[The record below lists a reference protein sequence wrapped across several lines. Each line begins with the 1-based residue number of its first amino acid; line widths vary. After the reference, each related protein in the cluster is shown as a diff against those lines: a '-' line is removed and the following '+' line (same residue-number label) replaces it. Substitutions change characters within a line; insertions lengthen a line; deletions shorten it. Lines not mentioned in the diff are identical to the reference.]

1 MDSVIDHSAQWW
13 PEERRD
19 YLYNQLH
26 ERQKII
32 LNAAKDGDSYTY
44 YPGFRRMRIRD
55 GIRQSTVELRNDGI
69 AGCLRTP
76 KGGSAK
82 QIVVRAGKGT
92 IEARLF
98 NAREAAS
105 LMGAF
110 DFIIPDYI
118 TENQSLFGF
127 GDAVCVQALE
137 WLGKEYFNSLLE
149 DQKALTESAKVML
162 GSDQLAI
169 SST

>member
-1 MDSVIDHSAQWW
+1 
-13 PEERRD
+13 
-19 YLYNQLH
+19 
-26 ERQKII
+26 
-32 LNAAKDGDSYTY
+32 
-44 YPGFRRMRIRD
+44 MRIRD